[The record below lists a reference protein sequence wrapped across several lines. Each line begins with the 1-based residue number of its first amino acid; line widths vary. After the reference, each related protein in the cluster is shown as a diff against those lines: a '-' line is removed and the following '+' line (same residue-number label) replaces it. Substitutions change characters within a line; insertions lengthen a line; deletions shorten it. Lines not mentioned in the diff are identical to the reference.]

1 MRRSALNDERTLEQ
15 LEADLAA
22 AEHARA
28 ELREGIDALAS
39 ILAQLPAAYTDVVNR
54 RHVQRRRGIWI
65 IAVIPIALAVYC
77 LGIRPSSDFDQLQEQ
92 DLKNSIGVLHGQ
104 VDRTSLRDDGLEEWV
119 QDALDRKHLAEFADE
134 PSDSV
139 VDGNAYP
146 ALRAAELDEA
156 HGRVLRWGN
165 VAIAAC
171 RVGEEPL
178 ARRALGALRWLATP
192 TVDGLPAP
200 PWHHA
205 VVEETDEQRAANTA
219 SAWVLTE
226 CNMNGINLLPDLL
239 GTE

>member
-1 MRRSALNDERTLEQ
+1 MNEERTLKQ

-22 AEHARA
+22 AEHARDDV
-28 ELREGIDALAS
+28 RERIEALAL
-39 ILAQLPAAYTDVVNR
+39 ILAQLPATYTDVVNR
-54 RHVQRRRGIWI
+54 RRVQRRRGFWI
-65 IAVIPIALAVYC
+65 VAVIPIALTVYH

-92 DLKNSIGVLHGQ
+92 DLKNSIGILHGE

-119 QDALDRKHLAEFADE
+119 QDALDRKHLAELADE

-139 VDGNAYP
+139 VDGNSYP

-165 VAIAAC
+165 VGIAAC
-171 RVGEEPL
+171 RVDEEPL
-178 ARRALGALRWLATP
+178 ARRALGALRWLTTP

-219 SAWVLTE
+219 TAWVLTE
-226 CNMNGINLLPDLL
+226 CTMNGINLLPALF